1 MNLELGSIVKLYFEE
16 DLYKVY
22 IVSEFHVDDLIGVK
36 YALVGMNGT
45 VYSNMYFSNLED
57 LEIQLKLEYSYEILK
72 VNLENI
78 FLEEYSIGK
87 NEALTINSYSNNV
100 ISKDYVAEK
109 IYSTNYCLESVINK
123 FINDLPGKW
132 GIITDIRTQKEKL
145 SGNYFKGELL
155 IENKRMFKIEVILI
169 RDVRRE
175 AESYWQCKAEI
186 ME

>member
-57 LEIQLKLEYSYEILK
+57 LEIQLKLEYSYEISK
-72 VNLENI
+72 VNQEKI
-78 FLEEYSIGK
+78 FLKEYLIRK
-87 NEALTINSYSNNV
+87 NELSPINLYANNA
-100 ISKDYVAEK
+100 INKDYMTAK
-109 IYSTNYCLESVINK
+109 TYSTNYCLESVINK
-123 FINDLPGKW
+123 FINDLPGRW
-132 GIITDIRTQKEKL
+132 GIVTDIRTSKEKL

-155 IENKRMFKIEVILI
+155 IENKRMFKIEVLLI